1 MNGHTYNTY
10 SLVHSLS
17 TIVDFALSHTLYLS
31 HTLLC
36 CSIMHLIP
44 FLARAPFAAKA
55 SKLRPNFLHQLQ
67 KREKIHSKGESTS

>member
-17 TIVDFALSHTLYLS
+17 TIVDFALSHTL
-31 HTLLC
+31 LC
-36 CSIMHLIP
+36 CSIMHLVL

-55 SKLRPNFLHQLQ
+55 SKLRPYFLHQLQ